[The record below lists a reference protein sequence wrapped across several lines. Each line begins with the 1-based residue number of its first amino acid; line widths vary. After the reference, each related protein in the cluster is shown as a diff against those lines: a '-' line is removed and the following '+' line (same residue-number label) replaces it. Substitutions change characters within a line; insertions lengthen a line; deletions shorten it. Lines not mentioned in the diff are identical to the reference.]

1 MMKRIRKLFRYI
13 RVASPSRSVFG
24 QMYDLFLHKVLINLG
39 PNDYYFLGLYKRQL
53 TWKQRARFTSAQG
66 ARYWIY
72 EKNPFKYQVLFTDK
86 YIQKLVL
93 AGLNLPTPELFAMIG
108 AGGTVAT
115 LSDFRSSVDS
125 APDEFVLKPVS
136 ARGGRGFRKITKRDG
151 ELLDAGQP
159 IQLEELWESL
169 QRDLERG
176 VLMEE
181 AAHNHPIVG
190 RMNPS
195 SLNTFRVITFHLPD
209 KGWVPIC
216 SYLKVGRANS
226 LVDNSGAGGLLV
238 RIDENGKTGSAVDFK
253 TQSEHSHHP
262 DSGAALEGEVIEGV
276 ADVVQLAVNASA
288 PFSQMGILGWDIAL
302 TPDGPRIIEV
312 NASPSCDYPQV
323 AYGGLVTDE
332 MAEVLKPRHMFSRYP
347 LTHMYPNHLR
357 NRKGRI

>member
-1 MMKRIRKLFRYI
+1 MRRIRKLFRYI
-13 RVASPSRSVFG
+13 RNASSSRSVPG
-24 QMYDLFLHKVLINLG
+24 QMLDLVLHKVLVNLG
-39 PNDYYFLGLYKRQL
+39 PNDYYFLGLYKQQL
-53 TWKQRARFTSAQG
+53 TWKQRARYTSAQG

-72 EKNPFKYQVLFTDK
+72 ENNPFKFQVLFTDK

-93 AGLNLPTPELFAMIG
+93 SGLDLPIPRLFAMIG
-108 AGGTVAT
+108 AGDGVSS
-115 LSDFRSSVDS
+115 LGDFRKCVDR

-136 ARGGRGFRKITKRDG
+136 ARGGRGFRKIRKSEG
-151 ELLDAGQP
+151 KIFDADQP
-159 IQLEELWESL
+159 TRPEELWESL
-169 QRDLERG
+169 QPDMVRG

-181 AAHNHPIVG
+181 AAHNHPILD

-195 SLNTFRVITFHLPD
+195 SLNTFRVITFHFPD
-209 KGWVPIC
+209 RGWVPIC
-216 SYLKVGRANS
+216 SYLKVGRENS

-238 RIDENGKTGSAVDFK
+238 RIDDDGKTGSAVDFK

-262 DSGAALEGEVIEGV
+262 DSGAPLEGMVVEGF
-276 ADVVQLAVNASA
+276 AGVVQLAVDASA

-302 TPDGPRIIEV
+302 TPEGPKIIEV

-332 MAEVLKPRHMFSRYP
+332 MARILKPRHMFSRYP